1 MKKSLKIKE
10 RTWKATSF
18 HISSPPYLL
27 SNSVKWGV
35 SGSTPDL
42 WEFSENGDHVDAW
55 QMKKNLPSPQGLF
68 WQEKVCTHNSTDG
81 AGGLGRWGKPI
92 FPTWF
97 FLFFLFS
104 PIKIWKW
111 NNAWTIWNTAT
122 TCAQTTFLVTRHFSQ
137 SSPIPSSAPRR
148 LRPRRVWRSI
158 PNNVTTPLKVENGT
172 SSKGY
177 PRWTLYFR
185 RGFSL

>member
-68 WQEKVCTHNSTDG
+68 WQEKVCTHNSRDG

-97 FLFFLFS
+97 FYFFY
-104 PIKIWKW
+104 
-111 NNAWTIWNTAT
+111 
-122 TCAQTTFLVTRHFSQ
+122 FLLSKFESGITRERFG
-137 SSPIPSSAPRR
+137 IRRR
-148 LRPRRVWRSI
+148 LRALQQQQQSDSELLTVTHSARPST
-158 PNNVTTPLKVENGT
+158 PTTPSVKE
-172 SSKGY
+172 Y
-177 PRWTLYFR
+177 PSTPYLLR
-185 RGFSL
+185 

>member
-1 MKKSLKIKE
+1 MVQGVLGGGENQFSPHDFFIFLFSPIKIWKWNYGVKKSLKIKE

-68 WQEKVCTHNSTDG
+68 WQEKVCTHNSRDG

-92 FPTWF
+92 FPTCFFFFFFF
-97 FLFFLFS
+97 FLLS
-104 PIKIWKW
+104 KNLKVSLNLLPIV
-111 NNAWTIWNTAT
+111 AHTIVGPST
-122 TCAQTTFLVTRHFSQ
+122 TPTT
-137 SSPIPSSAPRR
+137 PSVKEYPSASYR
-148 LRPRRVWRSI
+148 LR
-158 PNNVTTPLKVENGT
+158 
-172 SSKGY
+172 
-177 PRWTLYFR
+177 
-185 RGFSL
+185 

>member
-35 SGSTPDL
+35 SGSTPDS

-68 WQEKVCTHNSTDG
+68 WQEKVCTHNSRDG

-97 FLFFLFS
+97 FFIFSTFLLSKFENGITRERFGIRRRHARKLLFS
-104 PIKIWKW
+104 S
-111 NNAWTIWNTAT
+111 
-122 TCAQTTFLVTRHFSQ
+122 LDFSQ

-148 LRPRRVWRSI
+148 LRPRRVWMVWRQQLVSYGI
-158 PNNVTTPLKVENGT
+158 QLCSTEL
-172 SSKGY
+172 
-177 PRWTLYFR
+177 
-185 RGFSL
+185 

>member
-42 WEFSENGDHVDAW
+42 WKFSENGDHVDAW

-68 WQEKVCTHNSTDG
+68 WQEKVYTHNSRDG

-97 FLFFLFS
+97 FLFFYFLLSKFENGITRERFGIRRRHARKLLFS
-104 PIKIWKW
+104 SL
-111 NNAWTIWNTAT
+111 N
-122 TCAQTTFLVTRHFSQ
+122 SQ
-137 SSPIPSSAPRR
+137 SSRMRTMRYASH
-148 LRPRRVWRSI
+148 RPLDDSDHAECIV
-158 PNNVTTPLKVENGT
+158 VQ
-172 SSKGY
+172 
-177 PRWTLYFR
+177 
-185 RGFSL
+185 

>member
-35 SGSTPDL
+35 SRSTPDL

-55 QMKKNLPSPQGLF
+55 QMKKNLLSPQGLF
-68 WQEKVCTHNSTDG
+68 WQEKVCTHNSRDG

-122 TCAQTTFLVTRHFSQ
+122 TFAQTTFLVTRLLPIVAHTLGATRHPQSFLNSKKLHFQIFYNNNRAIASYWRSLTQ
-137 SSPIPSSAPRR
+137 PGPR
-148 LRPRRVWRSI
+148 LRPRRV
-158 PNNVTTPLKVENGT
+158 
-172 SSKGY
+172 
-177 PRWTLYFR
+177 
-185 RGFSL
+185 